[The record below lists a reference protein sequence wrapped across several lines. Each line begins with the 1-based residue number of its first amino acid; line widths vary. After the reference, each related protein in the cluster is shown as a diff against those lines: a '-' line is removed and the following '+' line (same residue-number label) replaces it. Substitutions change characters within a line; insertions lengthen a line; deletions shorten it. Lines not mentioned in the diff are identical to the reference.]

1 MIDTIT
7 NSLNGKNRGV
17 RQARFVVIKYN
28 SVPSILIEL
37 GFITGSSD
45 HINLKKQVIEKNQLK
60 LYITA
65 LKQFLKNTLQEDN
78 PLSL

>member
-17 RQARFVVIKYN
+17 RQARFVVTKYN

-45 HINLKKQVIEKNQLK
+45 HINLKKQVIEKNLLK

>member
-17 RQARFVVIKYN
+17 RQARFVVTKYN

-45 HINLKKQVIEKNQLK
+45 HINLKKTSYREKSAKAIYNGIK
-60 LYITA
+60 TIFEKYPTGR
-65 LKQFLKNTLQEDN
+65 
-78 PLSL
+78 